1 MSLTLYAHPFAAYC
15 WKTLIALYENATP
28 FTYRLVED
36 AAGWAELESLWP
48 IKKFPLLRDGDATI
62 VESSIIVEYLM
73 RRYPGTTRIIP
84 MNDDAALTVRFM
96 DRFFDNGVMSPMQ
109 KASPMPGRCCTLRID
124 GSKNSSRLKRGRPVA
139 PSPWRIVPPPQRFST
154 RIGCIQSAIDFREF
168 SPTAAGFLL
177 DPLSPVSLMRR
188 VHSASS
194 SLRERRIGTDK
205 RPAVSSACRT
215 VEWLL
220 PGHAEEAVAQFGFSD
235 ASSEAGCSS
244 DQKQPRPDDHGSDG
258 SRDALPGR

>member
-28 FTYRLVED
+28 FTYRLVEG

-73 RRYPGTTRIIP
+73 RRYPGTRRMIP
-84 MNDDAALTVRFM
+84 VNDDAALAVRFM
-96 DRFFDNGVMSPMQ
+96 DRFFDNYVMSPMQ
-109 KASPMPGRCCTLRID
+109 TLVSDRMRTETSAMPEASPMPGRCWTLRMD

-154 RIGCIQSAIDFREF
+154 RIGCIQSAIDFR
-168 SPTAAGFLL
+168 
-177 DPLSPVSLMRR
+177 
-188 VHSASS
+188 SS
-194 SLRERRIGTDK
+194 RL
-205 RPAVSSACRT
+205 
-215 VEWLL
+215 
-220 PGHAEEAVAQFGFSD
+220 
-235 ASSEAGCSS
+235 
-244 DQKQPRPDDHGSDG
+244 PRPGSCQA
-258 SRDALPGR
+258 RCRPCR